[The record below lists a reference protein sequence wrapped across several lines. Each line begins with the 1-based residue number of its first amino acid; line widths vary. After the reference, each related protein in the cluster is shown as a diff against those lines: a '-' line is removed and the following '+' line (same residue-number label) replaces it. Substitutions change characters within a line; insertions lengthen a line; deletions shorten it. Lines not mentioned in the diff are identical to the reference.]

1 MQPLPIPEGP
11 WKSISLDFITDL
23 PSSKG
28 FDAILTVVDR
38 YTKMA
43 HFLPCTKTISSQ
55 ETANLIL
62 REIFRL
68 HGLPDDIVSDR
79 GPQFISMFWKYL
91 LKNLGISLKLSTSY
105 HPQTD
110 GQTERTN
117 QTLEQYLRCFI
128 NYQQDDWVDFLH
140 LAEFS
145 YNNSVHSSTGYS
157 PFFANTGY
165 HPRWSILRCPEVTK
179 NPAVEDRLHL
189 LQDVQAKL
197 SVHLRNAQAAHKKAA
212 DKHRLDSSPEEPKF
226 RIGDHV
232 WLLRRNVKTTRPCD
246 KLDFQRLGPFV
257 ISGQVND
264 VAFRLDLPSHMR
276 LHPVFHVSL
285 LEPYT
290 SSSIPNR
297 SIPPPPHVQLL
308 DGPEYEVEAI
318 LDSKFMRN
326 KLYYLVDWS
335 GYSLND
341 RTWEPAE
348 NLNNAT
354 EIVADFHHRYPDKPT
369 IATRGTRRQ
378 RRG

>member
-1 MQPLPIPEGP
+1 M
-11 WKSISLDFITDL
+11 
-23 PSSKG
+23 
-28 FDAILTVVDR
+28 
-38 YTKMA
+38 
-43 HFLPCTKTISSQ
+43 
-55 ETANLIL
+55 
-62 REIFRL
+62 
-68 HGLPDDIVSDR
+68 
-79 GPQFISMFWKYL
+79 
-91 LKNLGISLKLSTSY
+91 
-105 HPQTD
+105 
-110 GQTERTN
+110 
-117 QTLEQYLRCFI
+117 
-128 NYQQDDWVDFLH
+128 
-140 LAEFS
+140 
-145 YNNSVHSSTGYS
+145 
-157 PFFANTGY
+157 
-165 HPRWSILRCPEVTK
+165 
-179 NPAVEDRLHL
+179 
-189 LQDVQAKL
+189 
-197 SVHLRNAQAAHKKAA
+197 
-212 DKHRLDSSPEEPKF
+212 
-226 RIGDHV
+226 
-232 WLLRRNVKTTRPCD
+232 KTTRPCD

-297 SIPPPPHVQLL
+297 SIPPPPPVQLL

-318 LDSKFMRN
+318 LDSKVMRN

-335 GYSLND
+335 GYSPND